1 MVLFT
6 PGFATGLRIFK
17 PFRLAGQLAHD
28 CKMLLYQIGICAGVS
43 AFGIEETTTNS
54 KRKT

>member
-17 PFRLAGQLAHD
+17 PFRLAVQLAHD
-28 CKMLLYQIGICAGVS
+28 SKMLLYQIGICAGVS